1 MMKNHPRKRNDLEF
15 YDRMADRWWQP
26 NEKIYTLSYLNLPR
40 FTYFDSYIKDWQGLN
55 VLDVGCGGGYSC
67 EFMAAKGAIVSGIDR
82 SYPCIISARN
92 HAANQ
97 GWEIDYKV
105 GQAEALPWQNDTFD
119 AVICVDVLE
128 HVVDWQKT
136 VAEIYRVLRPQG
148 YFFFDTI
155 NRTVKSKLIFI
166 VVLEDILQEIPI
178 GVHDWH
184 KFIQPQ
190 ELRSVLWQVGFSDI
204 DIKGL
209 DLFGVSLYQN
219 ICAYIHYKKTGG
231 FQAKI
236 SDNTSLM
243 YIGKAVKGKS
253 VKSLRAG

>member
-1 MMKNHPRKRNDLEF
+1 MKNHPRKRNDLEF

-26 NEKIYTLSYLNLPR
+26 NEKIYTLSYLNSPR
-40 FTYFDSYIKDWQGLN
+40 FTFFDYYVKDWQGLN

-67 EFMAAKGAIVSGIDR
+67 EFMAAKGASVSGIDR

-92 HAANQ
+92 HAATQN
-97 GWEIDYKV
+97 WEIDYKV

-128 HVVDWQKT
+128 HVVDWQKA

-155 NRTVKSKLIFI
+155 NRTFKSKLIFI
-166 VVLEDILQEIPI
+166 VLLEDILQEIPR

-190 ELRSVLWQVGFSDI
+190 ELQNCLIKVGFSDI
-204 DIKGL
+204 DIKGF
-209 DLFGVSLYQN
+209 DLFGIYSYQN
-219 ICAYIHYKKTGG
+219 IRAYIHYKKTRR

-243 YIGKAVKGKS
+243 YIGKAMKGKE
-253 VKSLRAG
+253 KNAEGNP

>member
-1 MMKNHPRKRNDLEF
+1 MKNQPRKRNDLEF

-26 NEKIYTLSYLNLPR
+26 DEKIYTLSYLNLPR
-40 FTYFDSYIKDWQGLN
+40 FAFFDRYVKEWQGLK

-82 SYPCIISARN
+82 SDPCIISARN
-92 HAANQ
+92 HAATQ
-97 GWEIDYKV
+97 GWVIDYRV
-105 GQAEALPWQNDTFD
+105 GQAETLPWQNDTFD

-136 VAEIYRVLRPQG
+136 VAEIYRVLQPQG

-155 NRTVKSKLIFI
+155 NRNLKSKFIFI
-166 VVLEDILQEIPI
+166 HLLEDILQEIPS

-190 ELRSVLWQVGFSDI
+190 ELQYCLGQVGFSDI
-204 DIKGL
+204 YIKGF
-209 DLFGVSLYQN
+209 DLFGVSFYQN
-219 ICAYIHYKKTGG
+219 IRAYIHYKNTGG
-231 FQAKI
+231 FKAKI
-236 SDNTSLM
+236 SEDTSLM
-243 YIGKAVKGKS
+243 YIGKAMKS
-253 VKSLRAG
+253 KE